1 MANPDE
7 AKNEVRHRV
16 WDLLTE
22 HRAAQLD
29 VHGSIPNFEG
39 AELAAQR
46 LAELPAWKQAR
57 VVKAVPD
64 KPQAPVRVL
73 GLRQGKLLYVAVPKI
88 AAAKPFYEL
97 DPSKLPVSPEEAA
110 VPKKAAL
117 FARTVDTDE
126 MPKIDLLVCG
136 TVAVNRRGVR
146 LGKGAGYADIEV
158 ALLQEAGLIS
168 EATTI
173 VTTVHDL
180 QIVDGDIPETSHD
193 FSVDVIVT
201 PTQVIACGPPRRPA
215 GILWSELDPAKI
227 AAIPALASRAA
238 QRPRSS
244 R

>member
-1 MANPDE
+1 MADPDE

-22 HRAAQLD
+22 HRAAQMG
-29 VHGSIPNFEG
+29 VHGSIPDFVG

-46 LAELPAWKQAR
+46 LSELPAWKRAR

-64 KPQAPVRVL
+64 KPQTPVRVL
-73 GLRQGKLLYVAVPKI
+73 GLQQGKLLYVAVPKI
-88 AAAKPFYEL
+88 AAEKPFYEL
-97 DPSKLPVSPEEAA
+97 DPAKLPVLPEEAA

-126 MPKIDLLVCG
+126 MPAIDLLVCG

-180 QIVDGDIPETSHD
+180 QVVDGDLPETSHD
-193 FSVDVIVT
+193 FSVDLIVT
-201 PTQVIACGPPRRPA
+201 PTQVIECGPPRRPV

-227 AAIPALASRAA
+227 AAIPALASRQA
-238 QRPRSS
+238 RRDVS
-244 R
+244 

>member
-1 MANPDE
+1 VANPDE

-22 HRAAQLD
+22 HRAAQPD
-29 VHGSIPNFEG
+29 VHGSIPNFVG
-39 AELAAQR
+39 VELAAR
-46 LAELPAWKQAR
+46 KLAELPAWRQAR
-57 VVKAVPD
+57 VVKVVPD

-73 GLRQGKLLYVAVPKI
+73 GLQQGKLLYVAVPKI
-88 AAAKPFYEL
+88 TAVKPFYEL

-126 MPKIDLLVCG
+126 MSKIDLLVCG

-168 EATTI
+168 EATT
-173 VTTVHDL
+173 TA
-180 QIVDGDIPETSHD
+180 
-193 FSVDVIVT
+193 SVLATEFARRPLNPCVPNMCD
-201 PTQVIACGPPRRPA
+201 PQCGPSCSPACRPVGNCVPTGA
-215 GILWSELDPAKI
+215 CAPDYD
-227 AAIPALASRAA
+227 
-238 QRPRSS
+238 
-244 R
+244 

>member
-1 MANPDE
+1 MPNPDV
-7 AKNEVRHRV
+7 AKNEVRYRV
-16 WDLLTE
+16 WDLLAE
-22 HRAAQLD
+22 HRAAPPD
-29 VHGSIPNFEG
+29 VHGSIPDFDG
-39 AELAAQR
+39 AELAANR

-73 GLRQGKLLYVAVPKI
+73 GLQQGKLLYVAVPKI

-97 DPSKLPVSPEEAA
+97 DPAKLPVSPEEAA
-110 VPKKAAL
+110 VPKRAAL

-136 TVAVNRRGVR
+136 SVAVNHRGVR

-168 EATTI
+168 DATTI

-180 QIVDGDIPETSHD
+180 QVVEGDLPETSHD

-201 PTQVIACGPPRRPA
+201 PTQVIECGPPRRPA

-227 AAIPALASRAA
+227 AAIPALASRAE
-238 QRPRSS
+238 QHPRSS